1 MNDRKGEDEIIFE
14 KIKEIVLSQLDHVEE
29 DQIVP
34 EANFTED
41 LKADSLDV
49 VELVMKFEEYFD
61 LEIDDSIAA
70 KIETVEDAYNY
81 IKSQKSS

>member
-1 MNDRKGEDEIIFE
+1 MSNEVTFE
-14 KIKEIVLSQLDHVEE
+14 KIKEIILTQLDHADESK
-29 DQIVP
+29 IVP
-34 EANFTED
+34 GANFTED
-41 LKADSLDV
+41 LGADSLDV